1 MRIRHFHRMLAAGV
15 LLIAANLP
23 ASAHHLM
30 GGKTPTTF
38 TDGIL
43 SGLGHPIIG
52 VDHLAF
58 LVAVG
63 LAAGLAGL
71 SLAMP
76 AAFVASSAVGVALH
90 VNAVT
95 LPGAEL
101 VVGLSVVFVG
111 YVLASGR
118 TIPVAAWVALFAV
131 AGLFHG
137 YAFGES
143 IFGAEPTPFWA
154 YLVGLVMIQTAVC
167 VGLAILARRTK
178 LQSIDVNARMA
189 GATIAGVGLAVLA
202 GQLIPT
208 A

>member
-63 LAAGLAGL
+63 LA
-71 SLAMP
+71 
-76 AAFVASSAVGVALH
+76 
-90 VNAVT
+90 
-95 LPGAEL
+95 
-101 VVGLSVVFVG
+101 
-111 YVLASGR
+111 
-118 TIPVAAWVALFAV
+118 
-131 AGLFHG
+131 
-137 YAFGES
+137 
-143 IFGAEPTPFWA
+143 PTP
-154 YLVGLVMIQTAVC
+154 IE
-167 VGLAILARRTK
+167 R
-178 LQSIDVNARMA
+178 
-189 GATIAGVGLAVLA
+189 
-202 GQLIPT
+202 
-208 A
+208 

>member
-1 MRIRHFHRMLAAGV
+1 MRIRLFHRMFAAGV
-15 LLIAANLP
+15 LLLAANLP

-30 GGKTPTTF
+30 GGKTPATF

-43 SGLGHPIIG
+43 SGLGHPVIG
-52 VDHLAF
+52 ADHLAF

-76 AAFVASSAVGVALH
+76 AAFVVSSAVGVALH
-90 VNAVT
+90 VNAVM
-95 LPGAEL
+95 LPAAEL

-118 TIPVAAWVALFAV
+118 TMPVAGWVALFAV

-137 YAFGES
+137 YAYGES

-154 YLVGLVMIQTAVC
+154 YLVGLVVIQTAVC
-167 VGLAILARRTK
+167 VGVAILGRRSK
-178 LQSIDVNARMA
+178 LQPIDINARMT

>member
-154 YLVGLVMIQTAVC
+154 YLVGLVMIHTAVC